1 MAKLETKLE
10 IIAGNDPDY
19 NCTMIDN
26 YSEVVTTKQIVN
38 NSNTFKSIAT
48 FGLAASIAGDAGAR
62 LSGSKLVLVKNN
74 SPVGVELQ
82 FQTTDWKDNS
92 NVDATNS
99 IDISGDGASTRRDFS
114 YLLGGYEYMVLP
126 SQWLVSY
133 ENTHSAA
140 NAKTIDN
147 KAGYDINSGKLY
159 GTAVVDIATALEND
173 TTTFVVDDT
182 DYFKV
187 GDLIQVG
194 STTGTTATNIEIMRV
209 ESITNATTMVV
220 ERGVHGSI
228 TADKDAQTD
237 ATNGVIVDAKVYFP
251 WFNTQ
256 EDYNKYHDDANA
268 LGIAQTNK
276 SGRYTSQN
284 LFGYG
289 RTADDVASG
298 IVKGSFAMK
307 FYTNG
312 YQEFGLSG
320 ITPSTHSGLAASTA
334 YTFNITVDGGS
345 AFADLA
351 FTTDASNLN
360 FGGNNGVISKIQAAL
375 DTQFYTAGNLF
386 EKKVT
391 VGIVNGDIRFTS
403 GTRTRNSAILL
414 AAPTGGGTTPFG
426 VGRLPASTANPAS
439 VGIEDPVAGKLP
451 DDSLTDKVYNTTKS
465 NQSVFAYDDGKG
477 NLIGTATGNINYET
491 GALDFTGPANAEF
504 AVSFNYD
511 SAHSGGITA
520 SNILRTI
527 SARSCNSKIDAEVEI
542 LGYV

>member
-19 NCTMIDN
+19 TCTMSDS
-26 YSEVVTTKQIVN
+26 YSEVVTTKQIVD

-48 FGLAASIAGDAGAR
+48 FGLASSIAGDAGAR
-62 LSGSKLVLVKNN
+62 LSGSKLVVVKNN

-92 NVDATNS
+92 DVDATNS

-147 KAGYDINSGKLY
+147 KAGYDVNSGKLY
-159 GTAVVDIATALEND
+159 GAAVVDIATALEND

-209 ESITNATTMVV
+209 ESITNSTTMVV

-237 ATNGVIVDAKVYFP
+237 STNGVVVNAKVYFP

-268 LGIAQTNK
+268 LGIAQTNS

-312 YQEFGLSG
+312 YQELGMSG
-320 ITPSTHSGLAASTA
+320 ITPSTHSGLAASTT
-334 YTFNITVDGGS
+334 YQFNITVDGGS
-345 AFADLA
+345 TFVDLA

-360 FGGNNGVISKIQAAL
+360 FGGNNGIISKIQAAL
-375 DTQFYTAGNLF
+375 DAQYYTSGNLF
-386 EKKVT
+386 EKAVS

-414 AAPTGGGTTPFG
+414 AAPGSGTTPFG
-426 VGRLPASTANPAS
+426 VGRLPAVTS
-439 VGIEDPVAGKLP
+439 IEDPVAGKLP
-451 DDSLTDKVYNTTKS
+451 DDTLTDKVYNTTKS
-465 NQSVFAYDDGKG
+465 NQSVFCYDDGKG
-477 NLIGTATGNINYET
+477 NLIGTATGTINYET
-491 GALDFTGPANAEF
+491 GALDFTGPANSEF

-511 SAHSGGITA
+511 SAHSGGITT